1 MCLSKGSLASSVD
14 CVIGNRG
21 MTLDT
26 VWCLLRIL
34 KDGFFGGG
42 VLYLT
47 ACRLLVPCPG
57 IIPGPLAVEAR
68 SPDPSTTREVP

>member
-1 MCLSKGSLASSVD
+1 MCLSKGVLASSVG

-26 VWCLLRIL
+26 VWCLLHIL

-42 VLYLT
+42 LYLT
-47 ACRLLVPCPG
+47 ACRILVP
-57 IIPGPLAVEAR
+57 
-68 SPDPSTTREVP
+68 

>member
-34 KDGFFGGG
+34 KDGFFWGGG
-42 VLYLT
+42 AIPHSLQTLSSLPRDHT
-47 ACRLLVPCPG
+47 RAPCSG
-57 IIPGPLAVEAR
+57 
-68 SPDPSTTREVP
+68 STES